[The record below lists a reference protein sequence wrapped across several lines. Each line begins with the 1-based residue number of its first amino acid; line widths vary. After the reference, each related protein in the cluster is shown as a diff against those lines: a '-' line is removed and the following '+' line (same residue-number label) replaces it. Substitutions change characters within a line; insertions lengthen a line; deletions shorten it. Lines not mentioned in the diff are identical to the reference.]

1 MYKKIPLFCDRRRLL
16 ISLLAFVLLV
26 IYSSSSFAQTTEIK
40 VIDAENGGNIE
51 FATVQWKYLGDL
63 TYKNG
68 TTTDRKGVVKLTT
81 PTRQTLVLRVSYV
94 GYQTINDTITTDG
107 KRHTLKLHPESTK
120 LADVVVF
127 RSEERR
133 VGKECRSRWSPYH

>member
-16 ISLLAFVLLV
+16 ISLLAFVLLM
-26 IYSSSSFAQTTEIK
+26 ICSSSSFAQTTEIK

-51 FATVQWKYLGDL
+51 FATVQWKCLGDL

-81 PTRQTLVLRVSYV
+81 PTRQTLVLRVCYV

-107 KRHTLKLHPESTK
+107 KREFNKQVQIYLIS
-120 LADVVVF
+120 
-127 RSEERR
+127 S
-133 VGKECRSRWSPYH
+133 